1 MVEVVT
7 YIFRLGLREGG
18 GGWVVEINLPG
29 SVSSVATLLCF
40 SAGPAELAGARGH
53 WGGRDLFRQYS
64 ARPDLN
70 IMFCTS

>member
-1 MVEVVT
+1 M
-7 YIFRLGLREGG
+7 
-18 GGWVVEINLPG
+18 VVEINLPG
-29 SVSSVATLLCF
+29 SVSSVATLLRF

>member
-1 MVEVVT
+1 M
-7 YIFRLGLREGG
+7 
-18 GGWVVEINLPG
+18 VEINLLG
-29 SVSSVATLLCF
+29 SVSSVATLLRF
-40 SAGPAELAGARGH
+40 SAGPAELTGAGVH